1 MKMQNKWRAGFML
14 ACMLILTSF
23 PLQASA
29 ASTTFINPV
38 APYSSAD
45 PHVMKH
51 TDGYYYFVHT
61 SQYWDKIDI
70 VRSSSYPGIYT
81 QKNYQLWGMQF

>member
-1 MKMQNKWRAGFML
+1 ML

-70 VRSSSYPGIYT
+70 VRSSSLSGYIYSEELST
-81 QKNYQLWGMQF
+81 VGDAVLA